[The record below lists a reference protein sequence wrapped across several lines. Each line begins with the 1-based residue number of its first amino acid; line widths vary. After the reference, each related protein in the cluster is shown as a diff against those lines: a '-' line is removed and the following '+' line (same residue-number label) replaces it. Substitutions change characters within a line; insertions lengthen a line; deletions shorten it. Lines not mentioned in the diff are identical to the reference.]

1 MNVDRNA
8 NDEQIQAFI
17 EQLYESENL
26 TDYLTDDDARLLL
39 AWGEQELKSLARLNI
54 EQHDLVTTAEHLR
67 RIIRSINRTV
77 GQRAEISDTK
87 MVRRLL
93 RLVEISMEF
102 TMRKSVTK
110 TE

>member
-1 MNVDRNA
+1 MNADPEA
-8 NDEQIQAFI
+8 NDAQIQSFI

-39 AWGEQELKSLARLNI
+39 AWGEQELKSLAGGNPAQR
-54 EQHDLVTTAEHLR
+54 DLENAAGQLR
-67 RIIRSINRTV
+67 RILRSINRTV

-93 RLVEISMEF
+93 RLVENSKELA
-102 TMRKSVTK
+102 TRKSMTK
-110 TE
+110 TG